1 MHRPKHYRGGFQISG
16 LLQLARE
23 LRQAETSAE
32 DLLWTLLRN
41 RRLLGFKFRRQH
53 QIGKYIADF
62 YCRDAQLVIECDGSV
77 HESNEQ
83 WQHDQ
88 ARDVYLASQGLQVL
102 RFGNEDVLKRTEWVV
117 EEIAKWLKK

>member
-32 DLLWTLLRN
+32 DLLSTVLRN

-62 YCRDAQLVIECDGSV
+62 YCRDAQLVIECDGTV

-88 ARDVYLASQGLQVL
+88 ARDVYLASQGLRVL

-117 EEIAKWLKK
+117 EEIAKWLR

>member
-16 LLQLARE
+16 LVQLARE

-53 QIGKYIADF
+53 QIGTYIADF
-62 YCRDAQLVIECDGSV
+62 YCRDAELVVECDGSV
-77 HESNEQ
+77 HDSNEQ

-88 ARDVYLASQGLQVL
+88 GRDIYL
-102 RFGNEDVLKRTEWVV
+102 RFANADVLKRPEWVV
-117 EEIAKWLKK
+117 E